1 LHGNRLLGHRGLCG
15 NSAFGMTDRSFLFR
29 RVFCVVAMLVLGG
42 CEDQP
47 TEAQRHR
54 DNLKCAEFAAGVPA
68 ETSEAAYKRCMEG
81 GPRRFK
87 PPEDGGQGN

>member
-1 LHGNRLLGHRGLCG
+1 
-15 NSAFGMTDRSFLFR
+15 MTDGSFLFR
-29 RVFCVVAMLVLGG
+29 CVFCVVAVLVLGG

-68 ETSEAAYKRCMEG
+68 ESSEAAYKRCIEG

-87 PPEDGGQGN
+87 PPEDGSQGN

>member
-1 LHGNRLLGHRGLCG
+1 
-15 NSAFGMTDRSFLFR
+15 MTDRSFPFR
-29 RVFCVVAMLVLGG
+29 SVFCVVAALVLGG

-68 ETSEAAYKRCMEG
+68 ENSEAAYKRCIEG
-81 GPRRFK
+81 GPARFK
-87 PPEDGGQGN
+87 PPEDSSGGN